1 MRERGSVSIVVAVA
15 MGMAAIS
22 AALMGDLG
30 AVASG
35 VARTQAAA
43 DAAALAAAQ
52 ELVLPSLESPEE
64 AAERFAALN
73 GARLIR
79 CRCPPGGE
87 DVVVLVERS
96 VPLPFLGGTRT
107 VRRAA
112 RATAALGGDV
122 AGLEPWF
129 LSRLACLRARV
140 PDLWVVSGFRT
151 GAEQARLHRER
162 PGLAAPPGRSLHELG
177 LAADLGFGS
186 ASVGALAHR
195 EAPTCGL
202 VFPLSH
208 EPWHVEPAGGD

>member
-1 MRERGSVSIVVAVA
+1 MRERGSVTIVVAVA

-30 AVASG
+30 AVATG
-35 VARTQAAA
+35 AARAQAAA

-52 ELVLPSLESPEE
+52 ELVLPSHESPVE
-64 AAERFAALN
+64 AAERYAALN

-87 DVVVLVERS
+87 DALVLVERS
-96 VPLPFLGGTRT
+96 VRLPFLGGTRT
-107 VRRAA
+107 LRRAA
-112 RATAALGGDV
+112 RATVALEGDV

-151 GAEQARLHRER
+151 RAEQTRLHEEK
-162 PGLAAPPGRSLHELG
+162 PALAAPPGRSLHELG

-186 ASVGALAHR
+186 ASAGTLAHQQ
-195 EAPTCGL
+195 APACGL

-208 EPWHVEPAGGD
+208 EPWHVEPA